1 MARAGDFAPRAFAHP
16 EDSVPEALSITA
28 SSFDPALLSLPW
40 STPLGEW
47 PSSAIVSLPKGL
59 SRHLVRFSS
68 LSGRVIAVKETTE
81 EMARREYDMLGN
93 LHRLDVPCVERVAV
107 IAGRWAPPPGGSAQR
122 EAMRGERRGENDEG
136 APLPAALVTAHL
148 KFSLPYR
155 ALFTQV
161 LRPDT
166 ATRLVDALA
175 ALLVRLHNVGFF
187 WGDVSLSN
195 TLFRRDAGAFAA
207 YLVDAETGE
216 LHEQG
221 LTPGQRE
228 HDLDVARTN
237 IAGEIMDLEAGGRLE
252 GGVDAIAIADGIV
265 SSYRSLWSALTDEET
280 FGASESWRLTERVQR
295 LNDLGFDID
304 EMSIQTTAD
313 GTKVSIQPKVVDA
326 GHHQRRL
333 IRLTGLDVEENQ
345 ARRLLNDLDEFRA
358 RISRLGSDEEMVAHE
373 WLTRVF
379 EPVVK
384 AIPYE
389 LRAKLEPAEV
399 FHQVL
404 EHRWYMSQAQG
415 QSVPLAETLT
425 SYIDTVLRH
434 RRDEAQVM
442 GPPTETVGI
451 PIITA
456 PVPID
461 DEADAVDW
469 RDLV

>member
-1 MARAGDFAPRAFAHP
+1 MQ
-16 EDSVPEALSITA
+16 EALTITA
-28 SSFDPALLSLPW
+28 SSVDPALLTLPW

-47 PSSAIVSLPKGL
+47 PSSAIVSLPKGI

-68 LSGRVIAVKETTE
+68 LSGRVVAIKETTE
-81 EMARREYDMLGN
+81 AMARREYDMLGN
-93 LHRLDVPCVERVAV
+93 LARLDAPCVERVAV
-107 IAGRWAPPPGGSAQR
+107 IAKRTDAA
-122 EAMRGERRGENDEG
+122 GE
-136 APLPAALVTAHL
+136 PLPAALVTAHL

-155 ALFTQV
+155 ALFTQI

-216 LHEQG
+216 LHEGG
-221 LTPGQRE
+221 LTRGQRE

-252 GGVDAIAIADGIV
+252 GGVDAVAIADGIV
-265 SSYRSLWSALTDEET
+265 SSYRSLWRALTDAET
-280 FGASESWRLTERVQR
+280 FGASESWRITERVRQ
-295 LNDLGFDID
+295 LNDLGFDIG
-304 EMSIQTTAD
+304 EMSIEQAAD
-313 GTKVSIQPKVVDA
+313 GTRVSIQPKVVDA

-333 IRLTGLDVEENQ
+333 LRLTGLDVEENQ

-358 RISRLGSDEEMVAHE
+358 RISRLGDDEEMVAHE

-384 AIPYE
+384 AIPWD

-404 EHRWYMSQAQG
+404 EHRWYMSQAKG
-415 QSVPLAETLT
+415 KSAPLAEVLT

-434 RRDEAQVM
+434 RRDEATVM
-442 GPPTETVGI
+442 GPPTETMGLPV
-451 PIITA
+451 ITS
-456 PVPID
+456 PVPVGE
-461 DEADAVDW
+461 DEDDAVDW

>member
-1 MARAGDFAPRAFAHP
+1 MPD
-16 EDSVPEALSITA
+16 ALSITA
-28 SSFDPALLSLPW
+28 SSVDPGLLTLPW
-40 STPLGEW
+40 STPLADW
-47 PSSAIVSLPKGL
+47 PTSHIVYLPKGI
-59 SRHLVRFSS
+59 SRHLVRFAN
-68 LSGRVIAVKETTE
+68 LSGRVVAIKETTE
-81 EMARREYDMLGN
+81 AMARREYDMLGN
-93 LHRLDVPCVERVAV
+93 LARLDAPCVERVAV
-107 IAGRWAPPPGGSAQR
+107 IAGRTDAA
-122 EAMRGERRGENDEG
+122 GE
-136 APLPAALVTAHL
+136 PLAAALVTAHL

-216 LHEQG
+216 LHESG
-221 LTPGQRE
+221 LTPGQRA

-265 SSYRSLWSALTDEET
+265 SSYHLLWAALTDKET
-280 FGASESWRLTERVQR
+280 FRADEAWRLTERVQR
-295 LNDLGFDID
+295 LNALGFDIG
-304 EMSIQTTAD
+304 EMSIEATTD
-313 GTKVSIQPKVVDA
+313 GTRVSIQPKVVDA

-333 IRLTGLDVEENQ
+333 LRLTGLDVEENQ

-358 RISRLGSDEEMVAHE
+358 RISRFEDEDMAAHE

-384 AIPYE
+384 AIPWD

-399 FHQVL
+399 FHQLL
-404 EHRWYMSQAQG
+404 EHRWYLSQADG
-415 QSVPLAETLT
+415 KSVPLAEALA
-425 SYIDTVLRH
+425 SYIDDVLRH
-434 RRDEAQVM
+434 RRDEATLM
-442 GPPTETVGI
+442 GPATETMSLPV
-451 PIITA
+451 ITA
-456 PVPID
+456 SNPVVD
-461 DEADAVDW
+461 DEDDEIDW

>member
-1 MARAGDFAPRAFAHP
+1 MVH
-16 EDSVPEALSITA
+16 SLSITA
-28 SSFDPALLSLPW
+28 SSVDAGLLALPW

-47 PSSAIVSLPKGL
+47 PSDAIVSLPKGL
-59 SRHLVRFSS
+59 SRHLVRFAS
-68 LSGRVIAVKETTE
+68 LSGRVIAVKETTA
-81 EMARREYDMLGN
+81 EMARREYEMLGS
-93 LHRLDVPCVERVAV
+93 LGRLDVPCVSRVAV
-107 IAGRWAPPPGGSAQR
+107 IDGRRTPK
-122 EAMRGERRGENDEG
+122 GE
-136 APLPAALVTAHL
+136 PLPAALVTAHL
-148 KFSLPYR
+148 RFSLPYR

-216 LHEQG
+216 LHEGG
-221 LTPGQRE
+221 LTRGQRE

-252 GGVDAIAIADGIV
+252 GGVDAVAIADGIM
-265 SSYRSLWSALTDEET
+265 SSYRSLWGALTETET
-280 FGASESWRLTERVQR
+280 FAANETWRITERVQR
-295 LNDLGFDID
+295 LNGLGFDIG
-304 EMSIQTTAD
+304 EMSIDETAD
-313 GTKVSIQPKVVDA
+313 GTKVLIQPKVVDA

-333 IRLTGLDVEENQ
+333 LRLTGLDVEENQ
-345 ARRLLNDLDEFRA
+345 ARRLLNDMDEFAA
-358 RISRLGSDEEMVAHE
+358 RVSRLGSDEEMVAHE

-384 AIPYE
+384 AIPWE
-389 LRAKLEPAEV
+389 LRSKLEPAEV

-404 EHRWYMSQAQG
+404 EHRWYMSQARG
-415 QSVPLAETLT
+415 KSIPIAEVLS
-425 SYIDTVLRH
+425 SYIDGVLRH
-434 RRDEAQVM
+434 RRDEATVM
-442 GPPTETVGI
+442 GPPTETMAV
-451 PIITA
+451 PVVTA
-456 PVPID
+456 DVPLPDEDED
-461 DEADAVDW
+461 DEVDW

>member
-1 MARAGDFAPRAFAHP
+1 
-16 EDSVPEALSITA
+16 VPEYLSITA
-28 SSFDPALLSLPW
+28 SDIDPGLLSLPW
-40 STPLGEW
+40 SLPLSDW
-47 PSSAIVSLPKGL
+47 PSSSIVYLPKGL
-59 SRHLVRFSS
+59 SRHLVRFAN
-68 LSGRVIAVKETTE
+68 LSGRVVAIKETTE

-93 LHRLDVPCVERVAV
+93 LARLDVPCVERVAV
-107 IAGRWAPPPGGSAQR
+107 IGGRRDAA
-122 EAMRGERRGENDEG
+122 G

-161 LRPDT
+161 LRPHT

-175 ALLVRLHNVGFF
+175 VLLVRLHNVGFF

-216 LHEQG
+216 LHESG

-237 IAGEIMDLEAGGRLE
+237 LSDVEAERVELVHPLGDAPGLARAEALLIGE
-252 GGVDAIAIADGIV
+252 GGIDAVAVADGIL
-265 SSYRSLWSALTDEET
+265 SSYRSLWAALTDQES
-280 FGASESWRLTERVQR
+280 FSASESWRITERVHK
-295 LNDLGFDID
+295 LNALGFDIG
-304 EMSIQTTAD
+304 EMSISTTGD
-313 GTKVSIQPKVVDA
+313 GTRVAIRPKVVDA

-333 IRLTGLDVEENQ
+333 LRLTGLDVEENQ

-358 RISRLGSDEEMVAHE
+358 RAARPGQDEDMVAHE
-373 WLTRVF
+373 WLTRIF
-379 EPVVK
+379 EPVVTS
-384 AIPYE
+384 IPFD

-404 EHRWYMSQAQG
+404 EHRWYMSQARG
-415 QSVPLAETLT
+415 VSVPLAEVVS
-425 SYIDTVLRH
+425 SYIDDVLRH
-434 RRDEAQVM
+434 RRDEATVM
-442 GPPTETVGI
+442 GPPTETMSL
-451 PIITA
+451 
-456 PVPID
+456 PVIRLNDD
-461 DEADAVDW
+461 DEDDDGSDEIDW

>member
-1 MARAGDFAPRAFAHP
+1 MVH
-16 EDSVPEALSITA
+16 SLSITA
-28 SSFDPALLSLPW
+28 SSVDAGLLALPW

-47 PSSAIVSLPKGL
+47 PSDAIVSLPKGL
-59 SRHLVRFSS
+59 SRHLVRFAS
-68 LSGRVIAVKETTE
+68 LSGRVIAVKETTA
-81 EMARREYDMLGN
+81 EMARREYEMLGS
-93 LHRLDVPCVERVAV
+93 LGRLDVPCVSRVAV
-107 IAGRWAPPPGGSAQR
+107 IDGRRTPK
-122 EAMRGERRGENDEG
+122 GE
-136 APLPAALVTAHL
+136 PLPAALVTAHL
-148 KFSLPYR
+148 RFSLPYR

-216 LHEQG
+216 LHEGG
-221 LTPGQRE
+221 LTRGQRE

-252 GGVDAIAIADGIV
+252 GGVDAVAIADGIM
-265 SSYRSLWSALTDEET
+265 SSYRSLWSALTET
-280 FGASESWRLTERVQR
+280 ESFAANETWRITERVQR
-295 LNDLGFDID
+295 LNGLGFDIG
-304 EMSIQTTAD
+304 EMSIDETAD
-313 GTKVSIQPKVVDA
+313 GTKVLIQPKVVDA

-333 IRLTGLDVEENQ
+333 LRLTGLDVEENQ
-345 ARRLLNDLDEFRA
+345 ARRLLNDMDEFAA
-358 RISRLGSDEEMVAHE
+358 RVSRLGSDEEMVAHE

-384 AIPYE
+384 AIPWE
-389 LRAKLEPAEV
+389 LRSKLEPAEV

-404 EHRWYMSQAQG
+404 EHRWYMSQARG
-415 QSVPLAETLT
+415 TSIPIAEVLS
-425 SYIDTVLRH
+425 SYIDDVLRH
-434 RRDEAQVM
+434 RRDEATVM
-442 GPPTETVGI
+442 GPPTETMAV
-451 PIITA
+451 PVVTA
-456 PVPID
+456 DLPLPDED
-461 DEADAVDW
+461 DEEQVDW

>member
-1 MARAGDFAPRAFAHP
+1 MPD
-16 EDSVPEALSITA
+16 ALSITA
-28 SSFDPALLSLPW
+28 SSVDPGLLALPW
-40 STPLGEW
+40 STPLGDW
-47 PSSAIVSLPKGL
+47 PSNTIVYLPKGI
-59 SRHLVRFSS
+59 SRHLVRFAN
-68 LSGRVIAVKETTE
+68 LSGRVVAIKETTA

-93 LHRLDVPCVERVAV
+93 LARLDVPCVERVAV
-107 IAGRWAPPPGGSAQR
+107 IDGRRTPAG
-122 EAMRGERRGENDEG
+122 E
-136 APLPAALVTAHL
+136 PLPAALVTAHL

-216 LHEQG
+216 LHETG

-228 HDLDVARTN
+228 HDLEVARTN

-265 SSYRSLWSALTDEET
+265 SSYRSLWAALTDTET
-280 FGASESWRLTERVQR
+280 FGADEAWRLTERVQR
-295 LNDLGFDID
+295 LNALGFDIG
-304 EMSIQTTAD
+304 EMSIQSQAD
-313 GTKVSIQPKVVDA
+313 GTRVSIQPKVVDA

-333 IRLTGLDVEENQ
+333 LRLTGLDVEENQ
-345 ARRLLNDLDEFRA
+345 ARRLLNDLDEFRV
-358 RISRLGSDEEMVAHE
+358 RISRLGDDEEMAAHE

-384 AIPYE
+384 AVPWD
-389 LRAKLEPAEV
+389 LRAKLEPAEL

-404 EHRWYMSQAQG
+404 EHRWYMSQARG
-415 QSVPLAETLT
+415 RSVPLAEAL
-425 SYIDTVLRH
+425 SNYVDEVLRH
-434 RRDEAQVM
+434 RRDEATLM
-442 GPPTETVGI
+442 APSTETVSLPVVTAAI
-451 PIITA
+451 PA
-456 PVPID
+456 L
-461 DEADAVDW
+461 DEEEEAIDW

>member
-1 MARAGDFAPRAFAHP
+1 MP
-16 EDSVPEALSITA
+16 DSLSITA
-28 SSFDPALLSLPW
+28 SAVDPALLTLPW

-93 LHRLDVPCVERVAV
+93 LQRLDVPCVERVAV
-107 IAGRWAPPPGGSAQR
+107 IAHRTDAA
-122 EAMRGERRGENDEG
+122 GE
-136 APLPAALVTAHL
+136 PLPAALVTAHL

-175 ALLVRLHNVGFF
+175 VLLVRLHNVGFF

-216 LHEQG
+216 LHEGG
-221 LTPGQRE
+221 LTPGQRS

-265 SSYRSLWSALTDEET
+265 SSYRSLWSALTEEET
-280 FGASESWRLTERVQR
+280 FGSSEAWRLTERVQK

-304 EMSIQTTAD
+304 EMSIETTAD
-313 GTKVSIQPKVVDA
+313 GAKVSIQPKVVDA

-345 ARRLLNDLDEFRA
+345 ARRLLNDLDEFRV
-358 RISRLGSDEEMVAHE
+358 RVSRLEDEDMAAHE

-379 EPVVK
+379 EPVVR
-384 AIPYE
+384 AIPWD

-399 FHQVL
+399 YHQVL

-415 QSVPLAETLT
+415 RSAPLAEVLA

-434 RRDEAQVM
+434 RRDEATLM
-442 GPPTETVGI
+442 GPPTETVSL
-451 PIITA
+451 PVITA
-456 PVPID
+456 DLPIVD
-461 DEADAVDW
+461 DEDDDVDW

>member
-1 MARAGDFAPRAFAHP
+1 MQD
-16 EDSVPEALSITA
+16 ALTITA
-28 SSFDPALLSLPW
+28 SSVDPALLTLPW

-47 PSSAIVSLPKGL
+47 PSSAIVSLPKGI

-68 LSGRVIAVKETTE
+68 LSGRVVAIKETTE
-81 EMARREYDMLGN
+81 AMARREYDMLGN
-93 LHRLDVPCVERVAV
+93 LARLDAPCVERVAV
-107 IAGRWAPPPGGSAQR
+107 IAKRTDAA
-122 EAMRGERRGENDEG
+122 GE
-136 APLPAALVTAHL
+136 PLPAALVTAHL

-155 ALFTQV
+155 ALFTQT

-216 LHEQG
+216 LHEAG
-221 LTPGQRE
+221 LTRGQRE

-252 GGVDAIAIADGIV
+252 GGVDAVAIADGIV
-265 SSYRSLWSALTDEET
+265 SSYRSLWRALTDAET
-280 FGASESWRLTERVQR
+280 FGSSESWRITERVRQ
-295 LNDLGFDID
+295 LNDLGFDIG
-304 EMSIQTTAD
+304 EMSIEQAAD
-313 GTKVSIQPKVVDA
+313 GTRVSIQPKVVDA

-333 IRLTGLDVEENQ
+333 LRLTGLDVEENQ

-358 RISRLGSDEEMVAHE
+358 RISRLGDDEEMVAHE

-384 AIPYE
+384 AIPWD

-404 EHRWYMSQAQG
+404 EHRWYMSQAKG
-415 QSVPLAETLT
+415 KSAPLAEVLT

-434 RRDEAQVM
+434 RRDEATVM
-442 GPPTETVGI
+442 GPPTETMGLPV
-451 PIITA
+451 ITS
-456 PVPID
+456 PVPVGE
-461 DEADAVDW
+461 DEDDAVDW